1 MGDYLAGRIAGALG
15 AARRHRTLVLGLTF
29 KENLPDLRNS
39 KVVDLV
45 RGLARRGHQVDVHDP
60 LADPGEAREFYGIEL
75 LAPGTAHPD
84 AAAYDCVVGA
94 VAHDSYRALDADALG
109 RLVRP
114 GGLVADVKGI
124 WRDLALADERRLWEL

>member
-1 MGDYLAGRIAGALG
+1 MGDHLAGRIAGALG

-45 RGLARRGHQVDVHDP
+45 RGLMRRGHQVEVHDP
-60 LADPGEAREFYGIEL
+60 LADPEEARAFYGIEL
-75 LAPGTAHPD
+75 LAPGTARPNGD
-84 AAAYDCVVGA
+84 SYDCLVGA
-94 VAHDSYRALDADALG
+94 VAHDSYRALGAAEIG
-109 RLVRP
+109 QLVRP

-124 WRDLALADERRLWEL
+124 WRDVDLTDDRRRWEL